1 MCYEWRKKEIGIA
14 AASDDEGVA
23 VYDYKEILIC

>member
-14 AASDDEGVA
+14 AASDEGVA
-23 VYDYKEILIC
+23 VLCVYKGILSL